1 MLLAMT
7 QASTD
12 WTHCVAAWLW
22 HVSWTLTVLQLYN
35 EVVND
40 LLDVNNK
47 NLAVKM
53 ETSAGVHVVGLSE
66 QLVYSVDEVMELMR
80 RGDAARKVGETKMNE
95 CSSRSHSI
103 FRMVRDLLL
112 QQCCQ
117 APDDVVHGRPWHRV
131 TGCNSIATQHKVTCR
146 VR

>member
-1 MLLAMT
+1 MLA
-7 QASTD
+7 
-12 WTHCVAAWLW
+12 
-22 HVSWTLTVLQLYN
+22 VLQLYN

-47 NLAVKM
+47 NLAIKM

-103 FRMVRDLLL
+103 FRMVRNLLL
-112 QQCCQ
+112 HQHCQ
-117 APDDVVHGRPWHRV
+117 PPAGVVLHQTMGLGP
-131 TGCNSIATQHKVTCR
+131 SIHIVASEHQIMCGVK
-146 VR
+146 